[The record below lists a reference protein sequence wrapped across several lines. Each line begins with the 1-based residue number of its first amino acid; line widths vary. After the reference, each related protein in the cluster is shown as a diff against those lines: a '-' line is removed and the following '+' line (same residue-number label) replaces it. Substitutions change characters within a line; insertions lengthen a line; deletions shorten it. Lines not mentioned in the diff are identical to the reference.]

1 MCRMSPLNSAVA
13 FIGSSG
19 AWMLMLV
26 VYSASSTFAAVPK
39 AAAVSPSLTKNCP
52 ESSSACSRFA
62 SSINDWLDS
71 LAFGPLS

>member
-1 MCRMSPLNSAVA
+1 
-13 FIGSSG
+13 
-19 AWMLMLV
+19 MLV
-26 VYSASSTFAAVPK
+26 VYSASITFAAVPK

-62 SSINDWLDS
+62 SSSSDSLDS